1 MVGCRNPTGFL
12 TRCNPALRRRRH
24 VKFSRPFRA
33 GTCRADKAILRV
45 CNSNSNTW
53 PSILLAGL
61 AAKGGLRGFGNT
73 TLGVFPALVSGFGGV

>member
-24 VKFSRPFRA
+24 VKFSRPFRV

-45 CNSNSNTW
+45 WNSNTW
-53 PSILLAGL
+53 PLILLAGL
-61 AAKGGLRGFGNT
+61 AAKGGCT
-73 TLGVFPALVSGFGGV
+73 AQVW